1 LLNVTDFHEFT
12 MRENYGLGFEQTPGM
27 IGEVEAAAKGWEMT
41 RENAT
46 RVGRSAAPRAML
58 DNRGFA
64 A

>member
-1 LLNVTDFHEFT
+1 MGSVSSK
-12 MRENYGLGFEQTPGM
+12 RASM

-41 RENAT
+41 REKLYT
-46 RVGRSAAPRAML
+46 RRWIGPAAAGAML